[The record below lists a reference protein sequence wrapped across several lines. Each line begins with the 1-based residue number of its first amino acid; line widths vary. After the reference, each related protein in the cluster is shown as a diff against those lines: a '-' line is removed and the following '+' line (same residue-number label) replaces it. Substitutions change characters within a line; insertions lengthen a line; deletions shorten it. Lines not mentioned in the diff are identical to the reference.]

1 MASTNYQTTI
11 SKEITALTNSALPP
25 NVAKAIL
32 ASLAPTALVDNFF
45 ISDQSHNLAPSD
57 LKGHNI
63 VYSYDDGVINLNNAT
78 VADVANLNALIF
90 NNSTPNQDGIDL
102 TMNNGAGAAAFKGW
116 VVTYATDDKI
126 NLSGSGVKVSSGDGN
141 DSVTTGTG
149 NDSIIAGG
157 GNDTVISG
165 SGNDTISTGNGNDNI
180 NSGAGDDSVVSGN
193 GNDTVFTGIGN
204 DTVNTGSGN
213 DSVNTGAGHDS
224 IIVGN
229 GNDTVIASDGNDIVR
244 LENNYTGNAK
254 LYGGTGANTLD
265 LSGVIINSVTKSGNA
280 VTITLLDDSVITATS
295 FGTFIYD
302 SNGTDAGGSVEIVG
316 VNAFDALDFL
326 G

>member
-1 MASTNYQTTI
+1 MSSTNYQATI
-11 SKEITALTNSALPP
+11 SKENTALTNSALPS
-25 NVAKAIL
+25 NVAQAII
-32 ASLAPTALVDNFF
+32 ASLAPKSLVDNLY
-45 ISDQSHNLAPSD
+45 IRDQSHNLVPSD

-63 VYSYDDGVINLNNAT
+63 VYSYDDGVINLNKAT
-78 VADVANLNALIF
+78 GADVANLNALIF
-90 NNSTPNQDGIDL
+90 NNSTPNQNGIDL

-116 VVTYATDDKI
+116 VVTYATDDQI

-141 DSVTTGTG
+141 DSVTTGSG
-149 NDSIIAGG
+149 NDNIIAGG

-180 NSGAGDDSVVSGN
+180 NSGTGNDSVVAGN
-193 GNDTVFTGIGN
+193 GNDTVFTGNDN

-229 GNDTVIASDGNDIVR
+229 GNDTVIASNGNDIVA
-244 LENNYTGNAK
+244 LVNNYTGNAK
-254 LYGGTGANTLD
+254 LDGGAGSNTLD
-265 LSGVIINSVTKSGNA
+265 LSGVIIHSVTKSGGT
-280 VTITLLDDSVITATS
+280 VTITLLDDSVVTAS
-295 FGTFIYD
+295 NFGTFIYD
-302 SNGTDAGGSVEIVG
+302 SNGTVAEGSIKVVG
-316 VNAFDALDFL
+316 VNAFDALDF